1 MNEHGNND
9 GNRPISGRRR
19 ARCRLQ
25 GIALSVLCLFFAAC
39 AQTFPDGDV
48 LERYPDGGVPIR
60 LTVSLP
66 QSAFP
71 EKRTKV
77 EKASDE
83 TENRI
88 EEMRILVFE
97 RNESGY
103 AYRYMV
109 EAEQLQS
116 SGTGVLFQAKLL
128 STPNPVKLMLVGNYG
143 DAFAVYAPSPG
154 DSEADVKAGTGCSFG
169 ESLRSLPMYGQIVIP
184 SGLEADREN
193 RYSVKMLRAA
203 ARVDVEKDLAADSR
217 PLRIESIRIYRAND
231 KIQIA
236 PDEAVDEESLR
247 VAAPSVFAGAV
258 KSADRGDL
266 HRRGRVLRRRVLP
279 YLLPDRFQSWPRRT
293 SVRSDIE
300 ELPVRFPNQEGD
312 RPRLE
317 RSCAGGRE
325 SCDGHRR

>member
-128 STPNPVKLMLVGNYG
+128 SIPNPVKLMLVGNYG

-184 SGLEADREN
+184 SGLEVDREN

-203 ARVDVEKDLAADSR
+203 ARVDVEKDLGGRIRR
-217 PLRIESIRIYRAND
+217 PLRIDASAYTARTT
-231 KIQIA
+231 KSKSH
-236 PDEAVDEESLR
+236 PTK
-247 VAAPSVFAGAV
+247 PSMRNPLG
-258 KSADRGDL
+258 L
-266 HRRGRVLRRRVLP
+266 LRRR
-279 YLLPDRFQSWPRRT
+279 YL
-293 SVRSDIE
+293 
-300 ELPVRFPNQEGD
+300 QE
-312 RPRLE
+312 P
-317 RSCAGGRE
+317 
-325 SCDGHRR
+325 

>member
-154 DSEADVKAGTGCSFG
+154 DSEADVKAGKKFTIISRQHIHIN
-169 ESLRSLPMYGQIVIP
+169 SLHFLS
-184 SGLEADREN
+184 
-193 RYSVKMLRAA
+193 
-203 ARVDVEKDLAADSR
+203 EKCR
-217 PLRIESIRIYRAND
+217 
-231 KIQIA
+231 
-236 PDEAVDEESLR
+236 
-247 VAAPSVFAGAV
+247 
-258 KSADRGDL
+258 
-266 HRRGRVLRRRVLP
+266 
-279 YLLPDRFQSWPRRT
+279 
-293 SVRSDIE
+293 
-300 ELPVRFPNQEGD
+300 
-312 RPRLE
+312 
-317 RSCAGGRE
+317 
-325 SCDGHRR
+325 

>member
-1 MNEHGNND
+1 MNEHGNNNR
-9 GNRPISGRRR
+9 NRPISGRRR

-154 DSEADVKAGTGCSFG
+154 DSEADVKAGT
-169 ESLRSLPMYGQIVIP
+169 
-184 SGLEADREN
+184 
-193 RYSVKMLRAA
+193 
-203 ARVDVEKDLAADSR
+203 
-217 PLRIESIRIYRAND
+217 
-231 KIQIA
+231 
-236 PDEAVDEESLR
+236 
-247 VAAPSVFAGAV
+247 
-258 KSADRGDL
+258 
-266 HRRGRVLRRRVLP
+266 
-279 YLLPDRFQSWPRRT
+279 
-293 SVRSDIE
+293 
-300 ELPVRFPNQEGD
+300 
-312 RPRLE
+312 
-317 RSCAGGRE
+317 
-325 SCDGHRR
+325 

>member
-1 MNEHGNND
+1 MNEHGNNNR
-9 GNRPISGRRR
+9 NRPISGRRR

-66 QSAFP
+66 QSAFL

-143 DAFAVYAPSPG
+143 DAFAVYAPSPAIRKPMSKPER
-154 DSEADVKAGTGCSFG
+154 DVRSENPYGVCPCTVRSSFRPDWKPTG
-169 ESLRSLPMYGQIVIP
+169 RTVT
-184 SGLEADREN
+184 
-193 RYSVKMLRAA
+193 V
-203 ARVDVEKDLAADSR
+203 SR
-217 PLRIESIRIYRAND
+217 CCVRQPGSMWRRTWRRI
-231 KIQIA
+231 
-236 PDEAVDEESLR
+236 
-247 VAAPSVFAGAV
+247 
-258 KSADRGDL
+258 
-266 HRRGRVLRRRVLP
+266 RGRYGSRASAYTARTTKSKSHPTKPSMRNPLGLLRRR
-279 YLLPDRFQSWPRRT
+279 YL
-293 SVRSDIE
+293 
-300 ELPVRFPNQEGD
+300 
-312 RPRLE
+312 
-317 RSCAGGRE
+317 RE
-325 SCDGHRR
+325 P

>member
-9 GNRPISGRRR
+9 GNRPIFGRRR

-97 RNESGY
+97 RNESG
-103 AYRYMV
+103 
-109 EAEQLQS
+109 
-116 SGTGVLFQAKLL
+116 L
-128 STPNPVKLMLVGNYG
+128 SL
-143 DAFAVYAPSPG
+143 
-154 DSEADVKAGTGCSFG
+154 
-169 ESLRSLPMYGQIVIP
+169 IHI
-184 SGLEADREN
+184 
-193 RYSVKMLRAA
+193 
-203 ARVDVEKDLAADSR
+203 
-217 PLRIESIRIYRAND
+217 
-231 KIQIA
+231 
-236 PDEAVDEESLR
+236 
-247 VAAPSVFAGAV
+247 
-258 KSADRGDL
+258 
-266 HRRGRVLRRRVLP
+266 
-279 YLLPDRFQSWPRRT
+279 
-293 SVRSDIE
+293 
-300 ELPVRFPNQEGD
+300 
-312 RPRLE
+312 
-317 RSCAGGRE
+317 
-325 SCDGHRR
+325 